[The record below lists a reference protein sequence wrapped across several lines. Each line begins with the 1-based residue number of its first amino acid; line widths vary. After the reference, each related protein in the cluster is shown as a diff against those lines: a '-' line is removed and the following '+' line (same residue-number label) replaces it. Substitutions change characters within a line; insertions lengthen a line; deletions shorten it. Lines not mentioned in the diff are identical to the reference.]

1 MLYEH
6 LMTLAHAGHDQGSFG
21 VGFFHP
27 LHGIDHLLAM
37 IAVGLLS
44 ARMDV
49 KKMWALPAA
58 FVGMMAA
65 GGLLGLAWAAE
76 GSAVFEWGI
85 SASVLMFGLTVAC
98 VPKLKP
104 TIGLAI
110 VAVFAVCH
118 GHAHIAE
125 MGDASAAAYFAGML
139 IATALLHLA
148 GLLSGVALRRGYGD
162 WALRTA
168 GGAIAAGYG
177 LVLIG
182 VIGAG

>member
-6 LMTLAHAGHDQGSFG
+6 LLTLAHAGHDQGSFG
-21 VGFFHP
+21 VGFLHP
-27 LHGIDHLLAM
+27 LHGLDHLLAM
-37 IAVGLLS
+37 VAVGLLS

-49 KKMWALPAA
+49 KKMWTLPAA

-65 GGLLGLAWAAE
+65 GGLLGLVWAA
-76 GSAVFEWGI
+76 GGLTVFEWGI
-85 SASVLMFGLTVAC
+85 SASVLVFGLAVAC
-98 VPKLKP
+98 VPKLNP
-104 TIGLAI
+104 AIGHAM

-118 GHAHIAE
+118 GHAHVAE
-125 MGDASAAAYFAGML
+125 MGDASAAGYFAGML
-139 IATALLHLA
+139 IATALLHVA
-148 GLLSGVALRRGYGD
+148 GLFGGVALRRGYGD